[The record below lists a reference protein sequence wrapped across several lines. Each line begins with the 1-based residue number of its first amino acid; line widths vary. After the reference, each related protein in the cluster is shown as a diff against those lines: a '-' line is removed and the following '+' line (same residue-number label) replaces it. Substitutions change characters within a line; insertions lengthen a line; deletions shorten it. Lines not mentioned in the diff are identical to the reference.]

1 MVNDSQAVLSTEEK
15 GQPQPTMATPS
26 TGADVAL
33 SALQKVEAGSASHP
47 IHWNPVKKWA
57 IIAVYCLLQTFIALS
72 TTTYV
77 SAEFLV
83 QEKYGGST
91 QVVALGQSMF
101 IVGTAVGP
109 AFLGPLSYVIPDVAG
124 FSSLMIC
131 QS

>member
-1 MVNDSQAVLSTEEK
+1 MEEK
-15 GQPQPTMATPS
+15 AEKPTTHAPDS
-26 TGADVAL
+26 DADAAL
-33 SALQKVEAGSASHP
+33 SALQKVEFSSASHP
-47 IHWNPVKKWA
+47 IHWSSIKKWP
-57 IIAVYCLLQTFIALS
+57 IIAIYCLLQVFVTLS

-109 AFLGPLSYVIPDVAG
+109 VFLGPLSYVCP
-124 FSSLMIC
+124 
-131 QS
+131 